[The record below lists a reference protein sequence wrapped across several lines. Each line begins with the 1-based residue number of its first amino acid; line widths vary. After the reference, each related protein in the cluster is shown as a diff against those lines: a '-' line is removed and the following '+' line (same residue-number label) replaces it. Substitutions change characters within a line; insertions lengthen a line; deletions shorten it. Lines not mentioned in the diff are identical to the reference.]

1 MTFVCTN
8 DLQYDIMKIGI
19 TGFDWDDG
27 NQSKCLEHG
36 LSIEEIEAFFQ
47 QKNLFVAPDIK
58 HSQEEERFLAIGK
71 ASKGKPMI
79 AVFTLRKEQ
88 GSLLIRPISAR
99 YMHDK
104 EARKYDEE
112 IAKIKK
118 R

>member
-1 MTFVCTN
+1 VTFVWTN
-8 DLQYDIMKIGI
+8 DFLRGIMNIDI
-19 TGFDWDDG
+19 TGFDWDKG
-27 NQSKCLEHG
+27 NQTKCLEHG
-36 LSIEEIEAFFQ
+36 LSLKEIEAFFQ
-47 QKNLFVAPDIK
+47 KKNLFISPDIK

-71 ASKGKPMI
+71 GAKNKLML

-112 IAKIKK
+112 NTKIKK
-118 R
+118 

>member
-1 MTFVCTN
+1 MN
-8 DLQYDIMKIGI
+8 IDI

-27 NQSKCLEHG
+27 NRNKCLKHG
-36 LSIEEIEAFFQ
+36 LSLKEIEAFFR
-47 QKNLFVAPDIK
+47 QKTLFIAPDIK
-58 HSQEEERFLAIGK
+58 HSEKEERFLAIGK
-71 ASKGKPMI
+71 GAKKPMI

-88 GSLLIRPISAR
+88 GGLLIRPISAR

-112 IAKIKK
+112 NTKIKK